1 MIYNT
6 KTTGQAHRSVKKRST
21 AMILNN
27 FDHCP
32 LPAARNWFAAL
43 ASFTATAAF
52 LCALQQSAQVMRWLP
67 HA

>member
-1 MIYNT
+1 
-6 KTTGQAHRSVKKRST
+6 
-21 AMILNN
+21 MILNH

>member
-1 MIYNT
+1 
-6 KTTGQAHRSVKKRST
+6 
-21 AMILNN
+21 MILNN

-67 HA
+67 RHCAPTARRSIANCAIASWR